1 MSGRR
6 TVLAAGTVV
15 WRLDER
21 KKLEVLLVHRPRYDD
36 WSWPKGKQENGETLA
51 ACAVRETEEETGVP
65 VILGQPLPKVRYKLD
80 SGARKEIHFWAARP
94 APPGDRSLR
103 ARTPVVPA
111 SKDEIDEVRWV
122 GVKEAAR
129 LLTHER
135 DRVPLGMLVDQR
147 RDERLDTY
155 AVLVVRHAR
164 ARKRTAWKGGEST
177 RPLTPVGHAQARGL
191 IPLLAAYG
199 VDRVLSS
206 PWRRCVDTV
215 APYAERIGVEIE
227 MHPEITEDA
236 HRAKPKK
243 ARELIRQEARVRAP
257 GVAICTHR
265 PVLPTIMDE
274 VAVNTP
280 YRIMKQVPE
289 SDPWLKTS
297 EMLVVHMGRRPGR
310 AAVVVALEKHRAPS
324 HTEALTPVAAAT

>member
-1 MSGRR
+1 MTR
-6 TVLAAGTVV
+6 TVYAAGTVV

-36 WSWPKGKQENGETLA
+36 WSWPKGKQEEGETLA
-51 ACAVRETEEETGVP
+51 ACAVRETEEETGVA
-65 VILGQPLPKVRYKLD
+65 VILGQPLPKVVYKLGD
-80 SGARKEIHFWAARP
+80 GSRKEVHLWAARP

-103 ARTPVVPA
+103 ARPRVARA
-111 SKDEIDEVRWV
+111 SSKEIDEHRWV
-122 GVKEAAR
+122 GVKEAAK
-129 LLTHER
+129 LLTHDR
-135 DRVPLGMLVDQR
+135 DREPLGILVDQWK
-147 RDERLDTY
+147 DERLDTY
-155 AVLVVRHAR
+155 AVLVTRHAR

-177 RPLTPVGHAQARGL
+177 RPLTAVGEAQARGL
-191 IPLLAAYG
+191 MPLFSAYG

-206 PWRRCVDTV
+206 PWRRCADTV
-215 APYAERIGVEIE
+215 APYAAAIGVEVE

-236 HRAKPKK
+236 HAAKPKK
-243 ARELIRQEARVRAP
+243 VRRLIREESKVRAP

-274 VAVNTP
+274 IAVNTP
-280 YRIMKQVPE
+280 HRIMKQVPE

-297 EMLVVHMGRRPGR
+297 EMLVVHIGRRPGR

-324 HTEALTPVAAAT
+324 HTETLTPVG

>member
-1 MSGRR
+1 MSR

-51 ACAVRETEEETGVP
+51 ACAVRETEEETGVA
-65 VILGQPLPKVRYKLD
+65 VVLGQPLPKVAYKLAN
-80 SGARKEIHFWAARP
+80 GGRKEVHFWAARP
-94 APPGDRSLR
+94 ADPGILSLR
-103 ARTPVVPA
+103 ARQHVARA
-111 SKDEIDEVRWV
+111 STDEIDEFRWV
-122 GVKEAAR
+122 SVKEAIN
-129 LLTHER
+129 LLSYER
-135 DRVPLGMLVDQR
+135 DRAPLGMLIDQWK
-147 RDERLDTY
+147 DERLDTY
-155 AVLVVRHAR
+155 AVLVTRHAR

-177 RPLTPVGHAQARGL
+177 RPLTAVGEAQARGL
-191 IPLLAAYG
+191 IPLLSAYG
-199 VDRVLSS
+199 VDRVISS
-206 PWRRCVDTV
+206 PWRRCADTV
-215 APYAERIGVEIE
+215 APYAQAIGVELE
-227 MHPEITEDA
+227 LHPEITEDA
-236 HRAKPKK
+236 HKVKPKK
-243 ARELIRQEARVRAP
+243 VRKLIREEAKRRAP

-274 VAVNTP
+274 IAVNTP

-297 EMLVVHMGRRPGR
+297 EMLVVHIGRRPGR

-324 HTEALTPVAAAT
+324 QVEALAPAE